1 MRDPALLAWAFA
13 VHAAAIQEH
22 DAALDMGSHIHPEV
36 QGGVM
41 AASVFES
48 LNGCELWSVLGV
60 VVADLMLRRFYVR
73 LMVEGSG
80 MVQLCRQHLLLGL
93 QVAASEEEPL
103 AFPFHTKCSGAR
115 RLPALELG
123 CPRFF
128 LGGGNGMKIGL
139 VVAFVQVMPTLIKDF
154 FSDLNDLLRK
164 LSLETGA
171 QVSSTG
177 CLMTLDLVWFL
188 VAAMIALAL
197 ACWQPAEI
205 VGDTSE
211 VGSDGVKWTPPPWY
225 ALTTI
230 FASLSSHAAGILGF
244 VGFQKIVVARI
255 VSTSQPRANWS
266 APNFLLLTSIAISI
280 TAIFS
285 SLVFMG
291 VDYLRRLAIDSA
303 WSRGYRLVVMR
314 GRLERT
320 GLGMA
325 LIMLTLV
332 LIVLYMLVIYTE
344 TETQNSKKQEAS
356 SESAASTSRDMQ
368 VFLDKV
374 QFHQIIAGAGED
386 LGEISIE
393 DYFKKF
399 CDGRDETWSS
409 IRSGLARAANC
420 LAGEDLGLFVK
431 MGTRR
436 ALFPNQRLAPLL
448 NVGIVMLF
456 GMLPGVFQFATEK
469 LFVDPQI
476 LAVSIEICCETDPD
490 NCAHY
495 TLEHSLIEFDEKP
508 AILEI
513 PAASST
519 RCSLTARGLSKK
531 SSTTLDLMVAV
542 KSVKNVCDCHQNICS
557 CCNGYQGGLDAEEQ
571 EVQKL
576 LATDFCTP
584 VRCAIQNSNR
594 RPGPLCNCRNGYAG
608 NIVWEGAQV
617 SGQCTP
623 APCYIEYSTRKPGPD
638 CKCMDGYYGNIS
650 WNRSQPLGSCVSA
663 GGCADNVENS
673 VGEGT
678 QCTCKDGFTGKVLW
692 RGAVLQGSCKAA
704 ECRIENSNQQPG
716 PGCKCKDGYVGD
728 ITWHGD
734 HPSGTCTPAPCTIKN
749 SNREPGQQCACLDGF
764 AGEIAWKNHTPQG
777 LCKPASCANIANSTG
792 LGTQCRCSDGFQG
805 TVTWSGANA
814 SGSCTPARCTVPNS
828 DKKRGPACKCL
839 EGCGG
844 IVRWEGNVS
853 YGLCSPLR
861 CRGTHSNGKT
871 GLECGCEDGFEINGS
886 RELVVLRTR
895 FYNQTAFAVK
905 CIPAPCSLEHSN
917 RQPGKECR
925 CADGY
930 YGDVTW
936 KAQVPSGNCKPAPC
950 YVPTSN
956 RKPGPE
962 CKCLDAFSGQITWM
976 GERPKGRCRP
986 AQCNISNSNR
996 EPGNDCKCQDGFVGK
1011 IVWKD
1016 DVPHGSCRPAPCNIQ
1031 NSNLEP
1037 GPGCRCEDGFGGYIA
1052 WDGPS
1057 ATGACEPMPCHV
1069 LHSDHAPG
1077 PACRCLSGFFGRI
1090 VWRGPTVSG
1099 TCAPRPLCGSE
1110 QEEALHV
1117 TRLVA
1122 DLTDDSY
1129 NTCRAGQAML
1139 VHGHTY
1145 GNLRLRWTFAEALPP
1160 AKCKVEWP
1168 DSHIEVN
1175 NPDPEHFSLTSWC
1188 SAMPGQPFCWSPIV
1202 YTVTTRNT
1210 SQFACDSC
1218 KTSEHALTEFRG
1230 SRCGYD
1236 LIKWESLTI
1245 NPGSPNAC
1253 ECNLSL
1259 SCSELPSEELPRA
1272 CIHFAEPAILSKD
1285 DGDYL
1290 VFYETGEVS
1299 QAITSADDVDQ
1310 ADELGAVSANWR
1322 WLCDGENLFVVK
1334 AGDIDIWSGDAGSFY
1349 SKDYSA
1355 TLQPRAVLPAWWE
1368 VKFQHLALPGSFNT
1382 DTLLGCE
1389 LSFQSGTMC
1398 YHTLFGSS
1406 VRVAPAQG
1414 DCAFQNFTAA
1424 DSHVLYEYK
1433 SSAFGVQTY
1442 RSSKTCYPKAAFEE
1456 IRVQMEDVVLPAD
1469 RFETEVGSDA
1479 AGRNPEGRTSIDTMC
1494 KMSLPSFATP
1504 RSGMVQL
1511 CRQHLLLG
1519 LHVVLGVC
1527 LHLSLAARASSWEAT
1542 TLYLDEPQQSRPKPD
1557 SDSETWGDFFSDF
1570 NDLLRTLD
1578 LVWFLVAATIALAL
1592 ACWQPAEI
1600 VGDTSEVGSDGVKWA
1615 PPPWYALTT
1624 IFASLSSHAAGI
1636 LGFVGFQKIVVA
1648 RIVSTSQP
1656 RANWSAPNFLLLTSI
1671 AISITAIFSSL
1682 VFMGVDYLR
1691 RLAIDSAWSRGY
1703 RLVVMRGRLE
1713 RTGLG
1718 MALIMLTLVL
1728 IVLYMLV
1735 IYMETQNSKKQEDSS
1750 ESAASTSRDMQI
1762 FLDKVQF
1769 HRIIA
1774 GAGEDLGEISIEDY
1788 FKKFCDGRDERSS
1801 IRSGLAGVANRL
1813 AGEDLGLF
1821 VKMGTRRALFPN
1833 QRLAPLLNVGIVML
1847 FGMLPGVFQFATEK
1861 LFVDPQILAVRPIS
1875 ADLLPAF
1882 DSENMRSKYVLL
1894 LGRDPRLH
1902 VKTKSAQTSSIEI
1915 CCETDPGNCTRYALE
1930 HSLIQFDEKPA
1941 ILEIPAESST
1951 RCSLT
1956 ARGLSKKSSTTLD
1969 LMVAVKAIKNVCD
1982 CHKNICSCCNGYQ
1995 GELDADGEEVQ
2006 KLLATD
2012 FCTPVP
2018 CGIDNSNR
2026 KPGPECNCS
2035 NGYVGDIVWEG
2046 TNVSGNCTP
2055 APCYVEDSNR
2065 KPGLECQ
2072 CRDGF
2077 GGEVRWEGS
2086 EASGKCLPAT
2096 CNILY
2101 STGTGKGCRCQDGYQ
2116 GDIKWN
2122 GDRVTGHCTPAA
2134 CDIENSTKE
2143 PGLQC
2148 QCRDGFAGKV
2158 HWKGSEAFGEC
2169 LPADCSIPYSTGMG
2183 ADCRCM
2189 DGYAG
2194 SINWNHRS
2202 QPQGKCVPAVGCAD
2216 NVENSV
2222 GEGPQCKCKDGFT
2235 GKVLWQGAVP
2245 HGSCKA
2251 AECHIKNAN
2260 QQPGPGCKCKDGY
2273 VGDISWHGDRPS
2285 GTCTPAPCPIKNSNR
2300 EPGPQCACLDGF
2312 AGEIAWKGQVPS
2324 GYCSAAPCV
2333 SIEHSNGKP
2342 GLECKCKD
2350 GFTGSIRWHAS
2361 VPQGSCQAAECYIA
2375 NANQQPGPGCECK
2388 DGYVGEITWH
2398 GDRPS
2403 GTCTPAPCMIENSNA
2418 RTAFL
2423 ELLRGEV
2430 MSPMDDAG
2438 KDVVGLYI
2446 FYETGD
2452 LLLTPSAELSR
2463 ADDSEEADRLGAESA
2478 DHTWLSDGE
2487 NVLSIGPHNTEIWLG
2502 STAGSHFVYNGS
2514 VLWARTALPEWW
2526 KVKFKQEA
2534 ALPGSFNTDKL
2545 AGCEF
2550 AFKSG
2555 NLCYSARLGQ
2565 SVWVAPAHGD
2575 CRFQDITN
2583 ADKSIAHKYRS
2594 SAFGIQTYRSN
2605 VTCYPTAAFEEIL
2618 VQVVDV
2624 GMPAEDFNYTVASSP
2639 CRTTIRYMTDARS
2652 KLSECSFFR

>member
-332 LIVLYMLVIYTE
+332 LIVLYMLVIYM
-344 TETQNSKKQEAS
+344 ETQNSKKQEDS

-368 VFLDKV
+368 IFLDKV
-374 QFHQIIAGAGED
+374 QFHRIIAGAGED

-409 IRSGLARAANC
+409 IRSGLAGVANR

-542 KSVKNVCDCHQNICS
+542 KSVKNVCDC
-557 CCNGYQGGLDAEEQ
+557 
-571 EVQKL
+571 
-576 LATDFCTP
+576 
-584 VRCAIQNSNR
+584 
-594 RPGPLCNCRNGYAG
+594 
-608 NIVWEGAQV
+608 
-617 SGQCTP
+617 
-623 APCYIEYSTRKPGPD
+623 
-638 CKCMDGYYGNIS
+638 
-650 WNRSQPLGSCVSA
+650 
-663 GGCADNVENS
+663 GCADNVENS
-673 VGEGT
+673 VGEG
-678 QCTCKDGFTGKVLW
+678 
-692 RGAVLQGSCKAA
+692 
-704 ECRIENSNQQPG
+704 
-716 PGCKCKDGYVGD
+716 CKCKDGYVGD
-728 ITWHGD
+728 ITTRVQVFGCVFWAD
-734 HPSGTCTPAPCTIKN
+734 HVDGRKAK
-749 SNREPGQQCACLDGF
+749 GQM
-764 AGEIAWKNHTPQG
+764 P
-777 LCKPASCANIANSTG
+777 
-792 LGTQCRCSDGFQG
+792 
-805 TVTWSGANA
+805 
-814 SGSCTPARCTVPNS
+814 
-828 DKKRGPACKCL
+828 
-839 EGCGG
+839 
-844 IVRWEGNVS
+844 
-853 YGLCSPLR
+853 
-861 CRGTHSNGKT
+861 
-871 GLECGCEDGFEINGS
+871 
-886 RELVVLRTR
+886 
-895 FYNQTAFAVK
+895 
-905 CIPAPCSLEHSN
+905 
-917 RQPGKECR
+917 
-925 CADGY
+925 
-930 YGDVTW
+930 
-936 KAQVPSGNCKPAPC
+936 
-950 YVPTSN
+950 
-956 RKPGPE
+956 
-962 CKCLDAFSGQITWM
+962 
-976 GERPKGRCRP
+976 
-986 AQCNISNSNR
+986 
-996 EPGNDCKCQDGFVGK
+996 DGFVGK

-1016 DVPHGSCRPAPCNIQ
+1016 DVPHGSCRTASEDISHGTVHQLQARVSPCPAMF
-1031 NSNLEP
+1031 STL
-1037 GPGCRCEDGFGGYIA
+1037 
-1052 WDGPS
+1052 
-1057 ATGACEPMPCHV
+1057 TTH
-1069 LHSDHAPG
+1069 
-1077 PACRCLSGFFGRI
+1077 
-1090 VWRGPTVSG
+1090 
-1099 TCAPRPLCGSE
+1099 

-1299 QAITSADDVDQ
+1299 QAITSTELSFGAASCADDVDQ

-1542 TLYLDEPQQSRPKPD
+1542 TLYLGILWLDWMSIRFGE
-1557 SDSETWGDFFSDF
+1557 DFFSDL
-1570 NDLLRTLD
+1570 NDLLRKLSLETGAQVSSTGCLMTLD
-1578 LVWFLVAATIALAL
+1578 LVWFLVAAMIALAL
-1592 ACWQPAEI
+1592 EPWHAGNLRRLLVTPRRLAAGARE
-1600 VGDTSEVGSDGVKWA
+1600 GTPEGSDGVKWA

-1861 LFVDPQILAVRPIS
+1861 LFVDPQILAV
-1875 ADLLPAF
+1875 
-1882 DSENMRSKYVLL
+1882 
-1894 LGRDPRLH
+1894 
-1902 VKTKSAQTSSIEI
+1902 SIEI

>member
-476 LAVSIEICCETDPD
+476 LAVRAISADLLPGFDADSDRKKYVLLLGREPRLHVKTKSAQTSSIEICCETDPD

-542 KSVKNVCDCHQNICS
+542 KSVKNVCDC
-557 CCNGYQGGLDAEEQ
+557 
-571 EVQKL
+571 
-576 LATDFCTP
+576 
-584 VRCAIQNSNR
+584 
-594 RPGPLCNCRNGYAG
+594 
-608 NIVWEGAQV
+608 
-617 SGQCTP
+617 
-623 APCYIEYSTRKPGPD
+623 
-638 CKCMDGYYGNIS
+638 
-650 WNRSQPLGSCVSA
+650 
-663 GGCADNVENS
+663 GCADNVENS
-673 VGEGT
+673 VGEG
-678 QCTCKDGFTGKVLW
+678 
-692 RGAVLQGSCKAA
+692 
-704 ECRIENSNQQPG
+704 
-716 PGCKCKDGYVGD
+716 CKCKDGYVGD
-728 ITWHGD
+728 ITTRVQVFGCVFWAD
-734 HPSGTCTPAPCTIKN
+734 HVDGRKAK
-749 SNREPGQQCACLDGF
+749 GQM
-764 AGEIAWKNHTPQG
+764 P
-777 LCKPASCANIANSTG
+777 
-792 LGTQCRCSDGFQG
+792 
-805 TVTWSGANA
+805 
-814 SGSCTPARCTVPNS
+814 
-828 DKKRGPACKCL
+828 
-839 EGCGG
+839 
-844 IVRWEGNVS
+844 
-853 YGLCSPLR
+853 
-861 CRGTHSNGKT
+861 
-871 GLECGCEDGFEINGS
+871 
-886 RELVVLRTR
+886 
-895 FYNQTAFAVK
+895 
-905 CIPAPCSLEHSN
+905 
-917 RQPGKECR
+917 
-925 CADGY
+925 
-930 YGDVTW
+930 
-936 KAQVPSGNCKPAPC
+936 
-950 YVPTSN
+950 
-956 RKPGPE
+956 
-962 CKCLDAFSGQITWM
+962 
-976 GERPKGRCRP
+976 
-986 AQCNISNSNR
+986 
-996 EPGNDCKCQDGFVGK
+996 DGFVGK

-1016 DVPHGSCRPAPCNIQ
+1016 DVPHGSCRTASEDISHGTVHQLQARVSPCPAMF
-1031 NSNLEP
+1031 STL
-1037 GPGCRCEDGFGGYIA
+1037 
-1052 WDGPS
+1052 
-1057 ATGACEPMPCHV
+1057 TTH
-1069 LHSDHAPG
+1069 
-1077 PACRCLSGFFGRI
+1077 
-1090 VWRGPTVSG
+1090 
-1099 TCAPRPLCGSE
+1099 

-1299 QAITSADDVDQ
+1299 QAITSTELSFGAASCADDVDQ

-1542 TLYLDEPQQSRPKPD
+1542 TLYLGILWLDWMSIRFGE
-1557 SDSETWGDFFSDF
+1557 DFFSDF

-1861 LFVDPQILAVRPIS
+1861 LFVDPQILAVSLGRSQQEMWLQVSRLVMPIS

-1882 DSENMRSKYVLL
+1882 DSENMRSKYVWHI
-1894 LGRDPRLH
+1894 R
-1902 VKTKSAQTSSIEI
+1902 SANYSML
-1915 CCETDPGNCTRYALE
+1915 PKKGNCTRYALE